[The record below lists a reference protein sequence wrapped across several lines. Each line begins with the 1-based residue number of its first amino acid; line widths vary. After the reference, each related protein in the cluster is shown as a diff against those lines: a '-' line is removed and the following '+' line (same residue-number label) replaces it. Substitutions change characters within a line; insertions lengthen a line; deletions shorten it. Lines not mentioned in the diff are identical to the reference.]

1 MNPTKMILTFL
12 FAGGLLLGG
21 TGCPAKAPDKASPD
35 AQAPQKAPASEAT
48 EAKDGS
54 AASAGDVPDV
64 SQHHDNAP
72 TPLMQAALKGD
83 AGAVKKLIEQGA
95 DVNAHDS
102 NGKTA
107 LDVAKT
113 DEVKE
118 LLTKAGGKFTCQ
130 GVHFPRKF
138 FKHAR
143 SEMPDARLDAG
154 SFVQDASGPLGRSD
168 GR

>member
-1 MNPTKMILTFL
+1 MNTAKMILTFL

-64 SQHHDNAP
+64 NQQPHERAL
-72 TPLMQAALKGD
+72 TPLMHAAFKGD
-83 AGAVKKLIEQGA
+83 AKAVKALIAAGA
-95 DVNAHDS
+95 DVNAED
-102 NGKTA
+102 NDGNRA

-118 LLTKAGGKFTCQ
+118 VLLKAGGKFTCK
-130 GVHFPRKF
+130 GVLLPRKS
-138 FKHAR
+138 FK
-143 SEMPDARLDAG
+143 P
-154 SFVQDASGPLGRSD
+154 VPLWLTAPPEEK
-168 GR
+168 

>member
-1 MNPTKMILTFL
+1 MNTAKMILTFL

-54 AASAGDVPDV
+54 AASADDVPDIN
-64 SQHHDNAP
+64 QHHESAP

-83 AGAVKKLIEQGA
+83 VEAVKKLIEQGA
-95 DVNAHDS
+95 DVNAED
-102 NGKTA
+102 NDGNRA
-107 LDVAKT
+107 LDLAKT

-118 LLTKAGGKFTCQ
+118 VLLKAGGKFTCK
-130 GVHFPRKF
+130 GVHFPQKF
-138 FKHAR
+138 FKRAP
-143 SEMPDARLDAG
+143 SVMTAPPEEK
-154 SFVQDASGPLGRSD
+154 
-168 GR
+168 